1 MNRFER
7 QIKLKGFGPEG
18 QKKLANAKVL
28 VVGAGGLGCPALMYL
43 AGAGIGKLAIA
54 DGDVVSRSNLH
65 RQLIFGGK
73 DVGRSKVK
81 VAEEY
86 LKSKYSDVNIY
97 CYPDYLTSENAIDI
111 IEGCDLV
118 IDGSDNFPT
127 RYLINDA
134 CVILDKPLILGAI
147 YQWEGQVAVLNVRD
161 KKGIKCNYRD
171 IFLNPPP
178 IDQIPNCNEMGVLG
192 VLPGVIGTIQAAE
205 TIKLISGIGQTLV
218 NQMLWYNVMDHRHF
232 ISRLTPNPESGNF
245 IPKGKAEFRM
255 TDYQI
260 SCRNSIEVEWGEALA
275 TLGENGNSSVLVD
288 VREFNELPMFRNCT
302 HYRIPLSSL
311 ENSVGKLSDFNPIYL
326 FCQSG
331 VRSLKAVEILQRH
344 FPDKKLHS
352 IEGGIEKKMKE
363 EGI

>member
-43 AGAGIGKLAIA
+43 AGAGIGKLTIV
-54 DGDVVSRSNLH
+54 DGDVVSPSNLN
-65 RQLIFGGK
+65 RQLIFGEK

-86 LKSKYSDVNIY
+86 LKNKYSDVNID

-134 CVILDKPLILGAI
+134 CVFLDKPLILGAI
-147 YQWEGQVAVLNVRD
+147 YQWEGQVAVLNVMD
-161 KKGIKCNYRD
+161 KNGIKCNYRD
-171 IFLNPPP
+171 IYLNPPP
-178 IDQIPNCNEMGVLG
+178 SEQIPNCNETGVLG
-192 VLPGVIGTIQAAE
+192 VLPGLIGTMQAAE
-205 TIKLISGIGQTLV
+205 TIKLISGIGQPLL
-218 NQMLWYNVMDHRHF
+218 NQMLWYNALDHRQF
-232 ISRLTPNPESGNF
+232 ISRITPNPESGNF
-245 IPKGKAEFRM
+245 IPNTKAEFRL
-255 TDYQI
+255 TDYHI
-260 SCRNSIEVEWGEALA
+260 SCGNSVEVKWREALS
-275 TLGENGNSSVLVD
+275 TLGEKGVGAVLID
-288 VREFNELPMFRNCT
+288 VRELDELPILRNCT
-302 HYRIPLSSL
+302 HQRIPLSIL
-311 ENSVGKLSDFNPIYL
+311 ENSKDKLSNFNPVYL

-331 VRSLKAVEILQRH
+331 VRSLKAVEILQKH
-344 FPDKKLHS
+344 FPEKELRS

-363 EGI
+363 EGV